1 MFYKP
6 DCLRKT
12 FTGLLTA
19 LLGVALNA
27 CINQANPSVGS
38 YAVGKVGFVTGFPRG
53 IEIKGTQIELT
64 PEAYGSKWIACIVDT
79 TLILEDSDG
88 VNGYFQA
95 YSTGSHM
102 FLGSFINKG
111 RGPGEY
117 PYSPK
122 LLPTEQ
128 PGMVCLADSYTGE
141 TVYKHLDSLL
151 KSGYASAMT
160 KAASKVF
167 GYMGISSLRY
177 IDGSIRIV
185 AQSYFSPNNKAIFLY
200 GIFNDTVK
208 LREVQIF
215 NFTTTDGNA
224 TGLDAIAVSAAYSPI
239 SKKLFCAFGHFNQIN
254 VYSLSGD
261 PEFTICVSKEKKLYT
276 QQDFNNT
283 SRVTRR
289 YFYEGAVCSD
299 KYLFALYYDLPAV
312 DYEMNKEAFPVIQ
325 VFTVEGKPVA
335 ELRVKEK
342 LTDIEFDPVHN
353 RLYGFTGNE
362 ELLYYDL
369 NGIGLK

>member
-1 MFYKP
+1 M
-6 DCLRKT
+6 
-12 FTGLLTA
+12 GLNKIY
-19 LLGVALNA
+19 LLMTMLGIAVSA
-27 CINQANPSVGS
+27 CNSIPSGTT
-38 YAVGKVGFVTGFPRG
+38 YEVGKIKYVSSFP
-53 IEIKGTQIELT
+53 EQIELKGEKMILD
-64 PEAYGSKWIACIVDT
+64 PQSYGSGWIGCISDT
-79 TLILEDSDG
+79 ALIL
-88 VNGYFQA
+88 VNPSGTNCYFHA
-95 YSTGSHM
+95 YSTISHEYIGSC
-102 FLGSFINKG
+102 IRKG

-117 PYSPK
+117 PYSPN

-128 PGMVCLADSYTGE
+128 PGIVCLADSYTGE
-141 TVYKHLDSLL
+141 TIYKNLDSLI
-151 KSGYASAMT
+151 KCGYAST
-160 KAASKVF
+160 IKKTSSKVF
-167 GYMGISSLRY
+167 SRMGISSLQY

-185 AQSYFSPNNKAIFLY
+185 AQSYFSPNNKAVFLY
-200 GIFNDTVK
+200 GIFKDTVR
-208 LREVQIF
+208 LREIKMF
-215 NFTTTDGNA
+215 DFTNTDGNA
-224 TGLDAIAVSAAYSPI
+224 TGLDAIAVSAAYSPV

-261 PEFTICVSKEKKLYT
+261 TDFTICVSKEKKLYT
-276 QQDFNNT
+276 QQDFDNT
-283 SRVTRR
+283 SRITRR
-289 YFYEGAVCSD
+289 YFYDSAVCSD

-312 DYEMNKEAFPVIQ
+312 EYKMNKEAFPVIQ